1 MKEIEER
8 EIVKVDEK
16 LKEVKL
22 AKTAQEN
29 KNEEMQKQVKLAT
42 LKRIGG
48 PNATAL
54 MSLQS

>member
-1 MKEIEER
+1 M
-8 EIVKVDEK
+8 KVDEK